1 MFASNYPELIACC
14 ITHEVQGI
22 AVPVPFLRTMMQPED
37 ETGRSEKAPD
47 DEPFHLA
54 KAAEEELKRLAT
66 HPVEEVHR
74 LQEEAREGRWGS
86 SLFLLVAEIGIGVW
100 LLAALLMVVVF
111 LIAYFV
117 AR

>member
-1 MFASNYPELIACC
+1 MTQS
-14 ITHEVQGI
+14 
-22 AVPVPFLRTMMQPED
+22 ED
-37 ETGRSEKAPD
+37 ETGRSEEAPD

-66 HPVEEVHR
+66 HPVEEVHG

-117 AR
+117 AA